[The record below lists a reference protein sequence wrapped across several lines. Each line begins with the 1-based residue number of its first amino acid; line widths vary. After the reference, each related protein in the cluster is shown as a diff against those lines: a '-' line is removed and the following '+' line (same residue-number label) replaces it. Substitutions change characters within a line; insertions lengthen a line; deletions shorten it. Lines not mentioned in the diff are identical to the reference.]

1 MSKVCPKDEH
11 PPTWSFNTETSS
23 VSSCHTHTNSYLI
36 KYVRFILHNFAW
48 FSIATL
54 HFVAAKNLKLCAF
67 EVHRAIH
74 LGFCNVIRCFEI
86 FEAAGTKGNST
97 SDVFSSEMHRDVS
110 APGHSADRSVIRHIP
125 TIIRQDGKIGESLG
139 KSWPC
144 FVVFRHVCSCLAT
157 GLPQFGVVI
166 LRCLTHL
173 GIEHENGVVT
183 GLGAQ
188 CDHR

>member
-1 MSKVCPKDEH
+1 MNKVCPKDEH

-23 VSSCHTHTNSYLI
+23 VSSCHNHTNSYLI
-36 KYVRFILHNFAW
+36 KYLRFILHNFAW

-54 HFVAAKNLKLCAF
+54 HFVAAKNC
-67 EVHRAIH
+67 VH
-74 LGFCNVIRCFEI
+74 LRCI
-86 FEAAGTKGNST
+86 APSILVSAMLSDVLRCFEAAGTKGNST

-110 APGHSADRSVIRHIP
+110 APGHSADRSVLRHIP